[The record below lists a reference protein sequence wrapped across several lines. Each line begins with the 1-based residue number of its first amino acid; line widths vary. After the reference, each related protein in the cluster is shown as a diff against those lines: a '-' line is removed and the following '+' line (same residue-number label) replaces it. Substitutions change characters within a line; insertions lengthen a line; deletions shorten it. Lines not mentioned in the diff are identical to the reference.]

1 MEGVKRVLGG
11 VLATFPARVLDKY
24 INHDDGP
31 NWATIIAWNAL
42 SAIFPVVLALAAV
55 AGFILGRLHLSANA
69 IDQMVVQIIPGD
81 LQSRQQA
88 EAALQALQERSG
100 LIAIAALLG
109 FLYTASNLFGAMEAA
124 FDQAFNCRRRDPVPQ
139 KLMSLVM
146 MLVFTV
152 VAIVAVGTSALL
164 PLVYSLPQVPFE
176 LNQGVAAYVVQ
187 AVLGVVS
194 GFVLFLIVYRV
205 VPNRP
210 LSWSIIWPGA
220 VVAGVG
226 FELLTLLFPLYAKL
240 NPGLNQYGKNFAL
253 LFVLLAFFFFLGT
266 IVMIGAEV
274 NAVLAGDQVL
284 NSLRDGDPAV
294 KTGAAVLT
302 PHNSRV
308 KRAAYGLLGAGIGF
322 FGALKART

>member
-1 MEGVKRVLGG
+1 MEGAKRMLAG

-55 AGFILGRLHLSANA
+55 AGFILGQLHVSANA
-69 IDQMVVQIIPGD
+69 IDQLAVQIIPGD

-88 EAALQALQERSG
+88 EAALAALQERSG
-100 LIAIAALLG
+100 LIAVAALLG

-124 FDQAFNCRRRDPVPQ
+124 FDQAFKCRRRDPVPQ

-152 VAIVAVGTSALL
+152 VAVVAVGTSALL
-164 PLVYSLPQVPFE
+164 PLIYSLPQVPFA
-176 LNQGVAAYVVQ
+176 LNQGVAAYVIQV
-187 AVLGVVS
+187 VLGVVS
-194 GFVLFLIVYRV
+194 GFVLFLIIYRV

-266 IVMIGAEV
+266 IVMIGCEV
-274 NAVLAGDQVL
+274 NAVLAADRA
-284 NSLRDGDPAV
+284 SHPLRNGDPAV
-294 KTGAAVLT
+294 SAGADVLT
-302 PHNSRV
+302 PQPSRLR
-308 KRAAYGLLGAGIGF
+308 RAVYGLVAVGIGMY
-322 FGALKART
+322 GALKAR